1 MLSSTFSFLC
11 FCFSDTYPQVTLKTT
26 RGKLFESL
34 DALKLFSLLLCFL
47 ENGLLDLK
55 LFSLKKLK
63 IVFHLCLHLLE
74 IPWEI

>member
-1 MLSSTFSFLC
+1 M
-11 FCFSDTYPQVTLKTT
+11 TLKTT

-47 ENGLLDLK
+47 DNWAENGLLDLK